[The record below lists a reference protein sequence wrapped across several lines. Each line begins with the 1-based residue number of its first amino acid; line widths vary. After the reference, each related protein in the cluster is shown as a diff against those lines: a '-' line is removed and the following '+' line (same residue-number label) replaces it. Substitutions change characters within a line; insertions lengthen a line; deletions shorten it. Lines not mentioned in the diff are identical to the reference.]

1 MDNDDAI
8 VQVLSDHEHVIDCI
22 VWAPLEACRTIE
34 GANYAMNFGGQ
45 DQSQD
50 GNEELMNGDANE
62 ESKQEDATAASSTS
76 AAAGS
81 NAAGDAEDESRATAN
96 TRMTTKERIQQMKQ
110 ALKSK
115 REAQK
120 EPKGQAANAA

>member
-50 GNEELMNGDANE
+50 GNEESLLNGDTNE
-62 ESKQEDATAASSTS
+62 ESKQEDAATASTTP

-110 ALKSK
+110 
-115 REAQK
+115 
-120 EPKGQAANAA
+120 